1 MKKIFC
7 CAKKSMV
14 LWHLCVFVLLCI
26 GCCNGLVNLPPN
38 TTVPAI
44 FAFGDSIVDQGNNNG
59 INTLIRCNFPP
70 YGKDFRDG
78 IPTGRFGNGK
88 TPPDLIAEELGI
100 KELIPAYLDPN
111 LKPQDLPTGVSF
123 ASGGSGFDPQTPQ
136 LASVTPLSTQLEQFK
151 EYIVKLKVAIGE
163 QSTNNILSNSLYLVV
178 AGSDDLAN
186 TYFTIGFR
194 RSQYDISSYADLLVS
209 SASTFIQELYK
220 LGARRIGVF
229 GIPPIGCLPAQRSL
243 AGGSGRMCVE
253 EYNKAAI
260 LVNSKLSP
268 TLDSLTATLP
278 QSRIVYIDIYNPL
291 LNLIQYPQNY
301 GFEVSD
307 RGCCGTGNLEVV
319 VLCNKYSGTCGDD
332 SKYVFWDSYHPT
344 EKAYKVLVDQV
355 LLKYLDKFV

>member
-1 MKKIFC
+1 
-7 CAKKSMV
+7 
-14 LWHLCVFVLLCI
+14 
-26 GCCNGLVNLPPN
+26 
-38 TTVPAI
+38 
-44 FAFGDSIVDQGNNNG
+44 
-59 INTLIRCNFPP
+59 
-70 YGKDFRDG
+70 
-78 IPTGRFGNGK
+78 
-88 TPPDLIAEELGI
+88 
-100 KELIPAYLDPN
+100 
-111 LKPQDLPTGVSF
+111 
-123 ASGGSGFDPQTPQ
+123 
-136 LASVTPLSTQLEQFK
+136 
-151 EYIVKLKVAIGE
+151 
-163 QSTNNILSNSLYLVV
+163 
-178 AGSDDLAN
+178 
-186 TYFTIGFR
+186 
-194 RSQYDISSYADLLVS
+194 
-209 SASTFIQELYK
+209 ELYK
-220 LGARRIGVF
+220 LGPRRIGVF

-307 RGCCGTGNLEVV
+307 RGCCGTGNVEVV
-319 VLCNKYSGTCGDD
+319 ILCNRYSGTCGDD